1 MERRTLL
8 AIALS
13 MLILL
18 LYPYILRKFYPQL
31 KEAKAPVTYRQKEI
45 SPPRQIQ
52 VQDRDQR
59 RIEPPLSEEKEVE
72 FETEN
77 YKIVLSNIGGVI
89 KSVTL
94 KKYFDSED
102 KKPIEL
108 AKIDEPKE
116 AIFFTPTLDYE
127 IDSGLPFS
135 AEKRSDRIA
144 FTAKTHSGLKIDK
157 EIIFHSDKYFL
168 ELEQKLT
175 NLTNQARTLKYKL
188 IGGARIAKL
197 AEKDASYVEIIRSI
211 NGKITHI
218 NIRGIKNSSVVNSGQ
233 VDWVSLKNRY
243 FCLILK
249 PFVNSN
255 ALYSNRLS
263 NNELQTEIETAEFI
277 LEPNSSITHKFILY
291 AGPSDH
297 NKIQS
302 LNLRLEDSL
311 YLGLTGSIG
320 KFLLIILRFFHGIV
334 KNWGAAIILLTFL
347 INVVLYPL
355 SLKSLKSIKE
365 MQALQPKID
374 AIRATYKDNPQ
385 KLNREIMELYRK
397 HKINP
402 MGGCLPI
409 LLQMP
414 VFFALYKV
422 LMRSIELRGAPFLWI
437 KDLSQPDRLVVFN
450 SRILFFGNELNILPL
465 LMAASMFFQQK
476 ISSPKRPKSSATAD
490 QYAQQQR
497 MMGIMMP
504 LMFGILFYRLP
515 SGLVLY
521 WLTNTLLTMAEQG
534 IFLKKFVFHV
544 EHLEK

>member
-31 KEAKAPVTYRQKEI
+31 RQANAPVTYRKKEI
-45 SPPRQIQ
+45 SPSTQQ
-52 VQDRDQR
+52 QAQDRSQS
-59 RIEPPLSEEKEVE
+59 IVKVPLSEEKEVE

-89 KSVTL
+89 KSITL

-102 KKPIEL
+102 KTPIEL

-127 IDSGLPFS
+127 IDGGLPFS
-135 AEKRSDRIA
+135 VEKRSDRIA

-168 ELEQKLT
+168 ELEQQLT

-197 AEKDASYVEIIRSI
+197 AEKDVSYVEIIRNVI
-211 NGKITHI
+211 
-218 NIRGIKNSSVVNSGQ
+218 
-233 VDWVSLKNRY
+233 
-243 FCLILK
+243 CLILK

-255 ALYSNRLS
+255 ALYSNKLS
-263 NNELQTEIETAEFI
+263 NKELQTEIETAEFI

-291 AGPSDH
+291 AGPNDH
-297 NKIQS
+297 DKIRS

-311 YLGLTGSIG
+311 HLGLTGNIG
-320 KFLLIILRFFHGIV
+320 KFLLIILKFFYGIV

-347 INVVLYPL
+347 INIVLYPL

-450 SRILFFGNELNILPL
+450 SRILLFGNELNILPL

-476 ISSPKRPKSSATAD
+476 ISGPKRPKSSATAD

-544 EHLEK
+544 EHTEK